1 MPALGH
7 LAVGLA
13 VGRLAVPRGRPAGR
27 AMALHAC
34 LALLPDLDAAGAVLG
49 HPFAP
54 PFGHRGATHSL
65 LVAAAAALLVAA
77 LSRDRRRAF
86 GFAFLAAASHGLLDM
101 CTHGGRGVALLWP
114 FLEGRVR
121 FPLAPLPSTPV
132 GLRLFLSAGGLLA
145 LAREAV
151 IFSPLLAYALW
162 PRRAARPRGMRAQ
175 AGEA

>member
-13 VGRLAVPRGRPAGR
+13 VGRLAAPRGRPAGR

-34 LALLPDLDAAGAVLG
+34 LAMLPDLDAIGAILG
-49 HPFAP
+49 RPFAS

-65 LVAAAAALLVAA
+65 LLAAAAALVVAA

-101 CTHGGRGVALLWP
+101 CTHGGRGVALFWP

-121 FPLAPLPSTPV
+121 FPFAPLQAAPM
-132 GLRLFLSAGGLLA
+132 GLRLLSLRGLQLLA
-145 LAREAV
+145 WEAV
-151 IFSPLLAYALW
+151 LCAPLLAYALW
-162 PRRAARPRGMRAQ
+162 PRRGARPRRMRVQ
-175 AGEA
+175 ASQA